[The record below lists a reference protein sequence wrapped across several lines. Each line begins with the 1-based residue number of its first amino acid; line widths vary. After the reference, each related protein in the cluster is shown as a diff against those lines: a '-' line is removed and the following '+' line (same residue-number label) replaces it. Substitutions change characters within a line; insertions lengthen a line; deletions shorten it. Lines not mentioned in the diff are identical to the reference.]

1 MPIDPARLNA
11 VGDLILTE
19 PRELRALADP
29 LRLTLFDLVR
39 RHGPVTTTE
48 LARLTEQDRASV
60 EGHLSEL
67 ESVAVV
73 EKAVADGDDVAWT
86 TSVKG
91 IYFEIPDEGTTQK
104 AARELSNMMLAKYAD
119 LPPAWVREEEPKLEL
134 EWARAAGLF
143 NARVDLTAEEL
154 RRIQVDLE
162 RLLEP
167 FTARSSENVPA
178 GAAAVRILAYFL
190 PEAGRDPPGGE

>member
-39 RHGPVTTTE
+39 RQSPVTTKE
-48 LARLTEQDRASV
+48 LARLTKEDRASV
-60 EGHLSEL
+60 DGHLREL

-73 EKAVADGDDVAWT
+73 EKAVGDGDVAWT

-91 IYFEIPDEGTTQK
+91 ISFEIPDEGTAQK
-104 AARELSNMMLAKYAD
+104 AARELSNVMLTKYAD
-119 LPPAWVREEEPKLEL
+119 LPTAWVREEEPKLGL

-143 NARVDLTAEEL
+143 NARVDLTAEEV

-167 FTARSSENVPA
+167 FTARSPEDVPA

-190 PEAGRDPPGGE
+190 PEAGRDPAGGE